1 MADSSKTSVVAAIAG
16 NSVILVAKTIGFVVT
31 GSGAMLSEAIHT
43 FADVLNQIL
52 LFVGI
57 KRSEREADEHFPA
70 GYGRERYVW
79 ALISAVGIFFLG
91 CGVTLYHGV
100 TGLMHPHAMESPEW
114 AIGVLSGSFVL
125 EAIVFAIAYRALK
138 KEAAGKP
145 FFPFLR
151 NEADPSAATVL
162 LEDFAAC
169 VGVLLALTAIG
180 LSSWTGALYWDSI
193 GSIVIGLLLGAVAV
207 ALIIRNHQLLVGPAI
222 PSEVRQTIHRI
233 LREHPTVERVVKLR
247 ARVIDLDSYDIT
259 ATIDFDGAKIAERIE
274 GQLARAMSET
284 DTDPKALARSVTE
297 EILSAVG
304 QEIDRIEEAIRAEVP
319 EARQLD
325 IEAD

>member
-1 MADSSKTSVVAAIAG
+1 MADSTKTSVVAAIAG
-16 NSVILVAKTIGFVVT
+16 NSVILVAKSVGFFVT
-31 GSGAMLSEAIHT
+31 GSAAMLSEAIHT

-57 KRSEREADEHFPA
+57 KRSEREADEHYPA

-100 TGLMHPHAMESPEW
+100 TGLMHPHPMESPEW
-114 AIGVLSGSFVL
+114 AIGVLSISFIL
-125 EAIVFAIAYRALK
+125 ESIVFYIAYKALK
-138 KEAAGKP
+138 KEAAGRP

-193 GSIVIGLLLGAVAV
+193 GSIVIGLLLGAVAI
-207 ALIIRNHQLLVGPAI
+207 ALIIRNHQLLVGPAV
-222 PSEVRQTIHRI
+222 PSDVRQTIQRI
-233 LREHPTVERVVKLR
+233 LREHPTVERVVKLH
-247 ARVIDLDSYDIT
+247 ARVIDLERYDIT
-259 ATIDFDGAKIAERIE
+259 ATIDFDGSKIAERIE
-274 GQLARAMSET
+274 GQLARAMNET
-284 DTDPKALARSVTE
+284 DADPKALARSVTE

>member
-16 NSVILVAKTIGFVVT
+16 NSVILVAKSAGFFVT

-43 FADVLNQIL
+43 LADLLNQIL
-52 LFVGI
+52 LLVGI
-57 KRSEREADEHFPA
+57 KRSEREADERFPV

-91 CGVTLYHGV
+91 CGVTIYHGV
-100 TGLMHPHAMESPEW
+100 TGLLHPHETESPGW
-114 AIGVLSGSFVL
+114 AVAVLSVSFVL
-125 EAIVFAIAYRALK
+125 EGIVFLIALKGLK

-151 NEADPSAATVL
+151 NEADPSAAAVL

-169 VGVLLALTAIG
+169 FGVLLALTAIG

-193 GSIVIGLLLGAVAV
+193 GSIAIGLLLGVVAIL
-207 ALIIRNHQLLVGPAI
+207 LIVRNHNLLVGPAV
-222 PSEVRQTIHRI
+222 PADVRQAIHRI

-247 ARVIDLDSYDIT
+247 ASVIDLDRYDIT

-274 GQLARAMSET
+274 GQLARALNET
-284 DTDPKALARSVTE
+284 DADPKALALSV
-297 EILSAVG
+297 
-304 QEIDRIEEAIRAEVP
+304 
-319 EARQLD
+319 
-325 IEAD
+325 

>member
-16 NSVILVAKTIGFVVT
+16 NSVILVAKSVGFFVT
-31 GSGAMLSEAIHT
+31 GSAAMLSEAIHT

-52 LFVGI
+52 LLVGI
-57 KRSEREADEHFPA
+57 KRSEREADEHYPA

-114 AIGVLSGSFVL
+114 AIGVLSISFIL
-125 EAIVFAIAYRALK
+125 ESIAFYIAYKALK
-138 KEAAGKP
+138 EEAAGRP

-151 NEADPSAATVL
+151 HEADPSAATVL

-169 VGVLLALTAIG
+169 VGVLLALIAIG

-193 GSIVIGLLLGAVAV
+193 GSIVIGLLLGAVAI
-207 ALIIRNHQLLVGPAI
+207 ALIIRNHQLLVGPAV
-222 PSEVRQTIHRI
+222 PSDVRQTIQRI
-233 LREHPTVERVVKLR
+233 LREHPTVERVVKLH
-247 ARVIDLDSYDIT
+247 ARVIDLERYDIT

-274 GQLARAMSET
+274 GQLAKAMNET

-297 EILSAVG
+297 EILRAVG
-304 QEIDRIEEAIRAEVP
+304 QEIDRIEEAIRVEVP

>member
-1 MADSSKTSVVAAIAG
+1 
-16 NSVILVAKTIGFVVT
+16 
-31 GSGAMLSEAIHT
+31 MLSEAIHT
-43 FADVLNQIL
+43 LADLLNQIL
-52 LFVGI
+52 LLVGI
-57 KRSEREADEHFPA
+57 KRSEREADERFPV

-91 CGVTLYHGV
+91 CGVTIYHGV
-100 TGLMHPHAMESPEW
+100 TGLLHPHETESPGW
-114 AIGVLSGSFVL
+114 AVAVLSVSFVL
-125 EAIVFAIAYRALK
+125 EGIVFLIALKGLK

-151 NEADPSAATVL
+151 NEADPSAAAVL

-169 VGVLLALTAIG
+169 LGVLLALTAIG
-180 LSSWTGALYWDSI
+180 LSAWTGALYWDSI
-193 GSIVIGLLLGAVAV
+193 GSIAIGVLLGVVAIL
-207 ALIIRNHQLLVGPAI
+207 LIVRNHNLLVGPAV
-222 PSEVRQTIHRI
+222 PADVRQAIHRI

-247 ARVIDLDSYDIT
+247 ASVIDLDRYDIT

-274 GQLARAMSET
+274 GQLARALNET
-284 DTDPKALARSVTE
+284 DADPKALALSVTE
-297 EILSAVG
+297 EILGAIG

-319 EARQLD
+319 EARHLD

>member
-1 MADSSKTSVVAAIAG
+1 
-16 NSVILVAKTIGFVVT
+16 
-31 GSGAMLSEAIHT
+31 MLSEAIHT
-43 FADVLNQIL
+43 LADLLNQIL
-52 LFVGI
+52 LLVGI
-57 KRSEREADEHFPA
+57 KRSEREADERFPV

-91 CGVTLYHGV
+91 CGVTIYHGV
-100 TGLMHPHAMESPEW
+100 TGLLHPHETESPGW
-114 AIGVLSGSFVL
+114 AVAVLSVSFVL
-125 EAIVFAIAYRALK
+125 EGIVFLIALKGLK

-151 NEADPSAATVL
+151 NEADPSAAAVL

-169 VGVLLALTAIG
+169 LGVLLALTAIG
-180 LSSWTGALYWDSI
+180 LSAWTGALYWDSI
-193 GSIVIGLLLGAVAV
+193 GSIAIGVLLGVVAIL
-207 ALIIRNHQLLVGPAI
+207 LIVRNHNLLVGPAV
-222 PSEVRQTIHRI
+222 PADVRQAIHRI

-247 ARVIDLDSYDIT
+247 ASVIDLDRYDIT

-274 GQLARAMSET
+274 GQLARALNET
-284 DTDPKALARSVTE
+284 GADPKALALSVTE
-297 EILSAVG
+297 EILGAIG

-319 EARQLD
+319 EARHLD